1 MAHDQDP
8 GYVLAAGATFLVLC
22 IVFVFLRILTRY
34 LQKTRLGLDDWL
46 TIPALLMVI
55 GCSLVLIIGV
65 EKKVLAYPTPPPT
78 DLEHSNDEQSFSF
91 TTVEKLEW
99 AFFLMQILSMG
110 FTKLSFIFFFRR
122 IFLTGHRSHF
132 SIVSACILMVVV
144 LWCLAFFFWFL
155 LSCGNKFATRWTTI
169 NTLHHNCPSDIQ
181 SDLALAISDFLTD
194 VMILGLPIPMV
205 LRLQMSTGRKV
216 AVLAV
221 FGLGSIALV
230 ASIVRLALFV
240 NITGIAS
247 GKIKDPNADNDLL
260 TTRSLFWS
268 MLESGLALVA
278 CCLPSLN
285 SLAGLPAFR
294 SMIDSLRS
302 IASLHSSSEHYK
314 ISQGNDNSQL
324 KAEDPS
330 SASRKA
336 LVPESA
342 DFAEIE
348 TYAMGDVPK
357 IHHGKSSG
365 EDVIWVD
372 KVVEQRNHIV

>member
-8 GYVLAAGATFLVLC
+8 GYVLAAGSVFLVLC
-22 IVFVFLRILTRY
+22 IISVSLRVLTRY
-34 LQKTRLGLDDWL
+34 LQKARLGIDDWL

-65 EKKVLAYPTPPPT
+65 DKKVLAYPTPAPK
-78 DLEHSNDEQSFSF
+78 DLQDPDDEHSVNF

-99 AFFLMQILSMG
+99 AFFLMQIMSMG

-122 IFLTGHRSHF
+122 IFVTSRRSLF
-132 SIVSACILMVVV
+132 SMVSACVLILVV
-144 LWCLAFFFWFL
+144 LWCLAFFLWFL

-169 NTLHHNCPSDIQ
+169 NTLHHNCPSDIK

-205 LRLQMSTGRKV
+205 LRLQMSTSRKF

-221 FGLGSIALV
+221 FGLGAVALV
-230 ASIVRLALFV
+230 ASIIRLALFV

-268 MLESGLALVA
+268 MLESGLALIA

-285 SLAGLPAFR
+285 YLAGLPPFR
-294 SMIDSLRS
+294 SVIDSFRNITS
-302 IASLHSSSEHYK
+302 IRSSSEHYK
-314 ISQGNDNSQL
+314 MSQGNDNSQL
-324 KAEDPS
+324 KAEDQS
-330 SASRKA
+330 LASRKA

-342 DFAEIE
+342 DSAEIE

-357 IHHGKSSG
+357 INHGRRAGKDG
-365 EDVIWVD
+365 IWVD
-372 KVVEQRNHIV
+372 KVVEQENYIV